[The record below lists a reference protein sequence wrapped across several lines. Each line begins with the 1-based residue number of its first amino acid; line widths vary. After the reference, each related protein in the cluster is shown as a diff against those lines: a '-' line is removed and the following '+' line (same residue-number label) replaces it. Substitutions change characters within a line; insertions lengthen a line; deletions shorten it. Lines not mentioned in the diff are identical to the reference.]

1 MLRYLFILALL
12 LSACKAKETPPE
24 GILSEEQMV
33 DQLTEYYIVED
44 KIVQLGIPA
53 DSAAK
58 VMNIMTEKLVAK
70 TGIQDSLFRRSLEY
84 YILDPVKLERIYG
97 ALVDSLNLKEQ
108 RSSLNTGTSVESTE
122 SSTESSD
129 TESSTESDK

>member
-12 LSACKAKETPPE
+12 LSACEAKETPPE

-122 SSTESSD
+122 SSTESSN